1 MMLPL
6 RTRRLLLARL
16 LLALPL
22 LLAPPALR
30 AQGADEAGRH
40 HRPVSV
46 LADRSLTVAPGAR
59 LLLFASADLERPH
72 PELTRAVIVL
82 HGRLRDADAYFDTGL
97 AAREEAGAA
106 GKGTLVVAPQFL
118 AETDWAAYGLPADV
132 LHWSLEG
139 WQGGEDALR
148 PQPLS
153 SFDALD
159 ALLARLGDRTLFP
172 NLSRIVVA
180 GHSGGGQVAQ
190 RYAILSRAGDALGQR
205 GVRVSVVVANPSSYA
220 WFTPERPGPTVGCPG
235 YDRWKY
241 GMRDLPRYA
250 AGADPKALEAAY
262 VARPVTYLLGSRD
275 TDPDHPALDRSC
287 MAEAQGPFR
296 LARGE
301 FYWEALRARHPD
313 LRQPLHIVPG
323 VGHSG
328 RRMLGSACGLAAL
341 FDAPGC
347 GQTAGTD
354 PATKS
359 TTGPAAEPASSAG
372 HARTR

>member
-6 RTRRLLLARL
+6 RTRRLLF
-16 LLALPL
+16 ALPL
-22 LLAPPALR
+22 LLAPLTVR
-30 AQGADEAGRH
+30 GQDADEAGRH

-46 LADRSLTVAPGAR
+46 LGDRSLAVAPGAR
-59 LLLFASADLERPH
+59 LLLFASADLEQRH
-72 PELTRAVIVL
+72 PEVTRAVIVL
-82 HGRLRDADAYFDTGL
+82 HGRLRDADTYFGTGL
-97 AAREEAGAA
+97 AARADAGAA
-106 GKGTLVVAPQFL
+106 GEGTLVVAPQFL

-139 WQGGEDALR
+139 WQGGEDALG
-148 PQPLS
+148 PLPLS

-159 ALLARLGDRTLFP
+159 AVVARLGDRTRFP

-190 RYAILSRAGDALGQR
+190 RYAILSRAGDALARQ
-205 GVRVSVVVANPSSYA
+205 GVRMSTVVANPSSYA
-220 WFTPERPGPTVGCPG
+220 YFTPERPGPTAGCPG

-250 AGADPKALEAAY
+250 AGADPRSLEAAY
-262 VARPVTYLLGSRD
+262 VVRPVTYLLGGRD

-301 FYWEALRARHPD
+301 FYWEALKARHPG
-313 LRQPLHIVPG
+313 LRQPLYVVPG

-347 GQTAGTD
+347 GEAAGTD
-354 PATKS
+354 PASGS
-359 TTGPAAEPASSAG
+359 TTGEARAPASPTG